1 MSKGEVEIQFEE
13 GREGI
18 VPTGTYL
25 IDAAGRLGVKSI
37 LDCKELGYHDCA
49 IEIEEGSELLSDVT
63 ATEVEQLPEDTD
75 KGKTRLA
82 CYARIEK
89 PGVIVAMVKQ
99 KKDEAAEEKKA
110 DDRDEAYRKQFAEEP
125 LERKIANL
133 VQLEAIA
140 FSETV
145 AFVINSPFKVFEK
158 IGDVLAEFGFQKEE
172 DEKRQARPDQAARNG
187 EASGAKKPHGGGK
200 KKPPAQKSP

>member
-1 MSKGEVEIQFEE
+1 MADGEVEISFGE
-13 GREGI
+13 GREGL

-25 IDAAGRLGVKSI
+25 IDAAGRFGVKSI
-37 LDCKELGYHDCA
+37 LDCKELGHHDCA
-49 IEIEEGSELLSDVT
+49 VEIEQGSELLSPISD
-63 ATEVEQLPEDTD
+63 AEIEQFPEDSD
-75 KGKTRLA
+75 KTKTRLA

-89 PGVIVAMVKQ
+89 PGVIVAMAKH
-99 KKDEAAEEKKA
+99 KKDEPTEEKKA
-110 DDRDEAYRKQFAEEP
+110 DDRDEAYRKQFTEEP
-125 LERKIANL
+125 LEKKIANL

-172 DEKRQARPDQAARNG
+172 DEKRQARPDQAQQNG
-187 EASGAKKPHGGGK
+187 EPTGAKKQGGGK
-200 KKPPAQKSP
+200 KKHPDQKSP